1 MEDSYNTLT
10 SLEKMQLIKSH
21 IKNLQ
26 HVKYNLEL
34 SILAEQAVDVPNETS
49 IIGYQM
55 QIEDAV
61 DKENALTQELNRI
74 QQEEIIIG
82 NGE

>member
-34 SILAEQAVDVPNETS
+34 SILAEQAVDVPNESS